1 MALVTTKNKI
11 IQEDAF
17 FISDNADNDFVIC
30 KSPDKLKRLI
40 EAVQHNKNLY
50 YLSDG
55 DWSMHDLLNELTKIY
70 TQATIY
76 ITTYAIRE
84 FAIRQMINGLSE
96 NRIAQVNM
104 LLDYRAKTR
113 TPEVYQLASM
123 NLNRIYLTSIHAKVF
138 VIKSPSG
145 YISIVGSANWTQNP
159 RVECGV
165 ISTDK
170 NTALFHIEW
179 IEKLMNNAELF
190 N

>member
-1 MALVTTKNKI
+1 MALVTTQNEI
-11 IQEDAF
+11 VENHTY
-17 FISDNADNDFVIC
+17 FIGDDSVSDFVIC
-30 KSPDKLKRLI
+30 KNPDKLKRLLSAI
-40 EAVQHNKNLY
+40 YQNKNVHY
-50 YLSDG
+50 VSDG
-55 DWSMHDLLNELTKIY
+55 DWSMHDMLNELTKIY
-70 TQATIY
+70 SKATLY

-84 FAIRQMINGLSE
+84 FAIRQMITGLE
-96 NRIAQVNM
+96 DKRIEQVNM

-123 NLNRIYLTSIHAKVF
+123 NLTKIFLTSIHAKVCI
-138 VIKSPSG
+138 IKSPAG

-165 ISTDK
+165 ISTEK

-190 N
+190 S